1 MKPQQAALTEQYRAT
16 DEIAED
22 AVQEYLAGHPGDV
35 RIRQVADGI
44 KWDSGGRSAYRIT
57 TVLKQFG
64 YIPVRRRVAG
74 ALGRYWTPPG
84 TSLID
89 DPDPGENT

>member
-1 MKPQQAALTEQYRAT
+1 MNIYRAT

-22 AVQEYLAGHPGDV
+22 TVQEFLAGSIRDEV
-35 RIRQVADGI
+35 TIRQIADGI
-44 KWDSGGRSAYRIT
+44 KWDSGGRSASRIT

-74 ALGRYWTPPG
+74 ALGRSWTPPG